1 MKYLGEG
8 KPQYL
13 ELGGGGTSVGELR
26 IQFSHFFILNLI
38 NMAKKIQYH
47 LIFFQVQN
55 IQKYTAQCARADL
68 LNFTVCTYSKLYCV
82 HVLHST
88 VFMYCTLQ
96 CTSILK
102 SVLRD

>member
-26 IQFSHFFILNLI
+26 IQFSHLFILNLI

-47 LIFFQVQN
+47 LFSFKFKIFKN
-55 IQKYTAQCARADL
+55 TL
-68 LNFTVCTYSKLYCV
+68 HSV
-82 HVLHST
+82 HVQT
-88 VFMYCTLQ
+88 Y
-96 CTSILK
+96 
-102 SVLRD
+102 